1 MMRRTFIP
9 LLLLVVAVVTAT
21 DTIASPVAATAV
33 AATKGA
39 EYSAVVKLVETHYR
53 VKHRGVPFVAN
64 LGAKTAKVVSKSARR
79 VLRFG
84 EFKLAIFE
92 DQDFSGRDAPAGGGD
107 IRAGLRR
114 TLEPEW
120 HPLVAARLEE
130 EGQTYTYT
138 KADGDKF
145 KVLIVVIGQ
154 RDATVLQVNLN
165 PEEFAKLLLNPEH
178 ESRELTNEATSVE
191 Q

>member
-1 MMRRTFIP
+1 MRRTFIP
-9 LLLLVVAVVTAT
+9 LLFVVAIVA
-21 DTIASPVAATAV
+21 ASPVVAAAATA
-33 AATKGA
+33 KGA
-39 EYSAVVKLVETHYR
+39 EYSAVVKLIESHYR
-53 VKHRGVPFVAN
+53 VKHRGIPFVAN
-64 LGAKTAKVVSKSARR
+64 LGVKTAKVVSKSARR

-84 EFKLAIFE
+84 DFKLALFE
-92 DQDFSGRDAPAGGGD
+92 DQDFSGREAAAGGD
-107 IRAGLRR
+107 IRVRLRQ
-114 TLEPEW
+114 TLAPEW
-120 HPLVAARLEE
+120 HPLFAVRLEE

-138 KADGDKF
+138 KPDGDKF

-165 PEEFAKLLLNPEH
+165 TEEFAKLLMNPER

>member
-9 LLLLVVAVVTAT
+9 LLLAVLFAVSTA
-21 DTIASPVAATAV
+21 APYAV
-33 AATKGA
+33 ATTATKGA
-39 EYSAVVKLVETHYR
+39 EYGAVVKLIESHYG

-64 LGAKTAKVVSKSARR
+64 LGVKTAKVVSKNARR
-79 VLRFG
+79 VLRFSD
-84 EFKLAIFE
+84 FKLAIFE
-92 DQDFSGRDAPAGGGD
+92 DQDFSGRDAAGD
-107 IRAGLRR
+107 IRTRLRR

-120 HPLVAARLEE
+120 HPLAGLRLEE

-165 PEEFAKLLLNPEH
+165 PEEFAKLLLNPER
-178 ESRELTNEATSVE
+178 ESRELTNEATSIE
-191 Q
+191 QE

>member
-1 MMRRTFIP
+1 MRRTFIP
-9 LLLLVVAVVTAT
+9 LLLAVI
-21 DTIASPVAATAV
+21 IASPASHVFAATAT
-33 AATKGA
+33 TKGA
-39 EYSAVVKLVETHYR
+39 EYSAVVKLIESHYR
-53 VKHRGVPFVAN
+53 VKHRGIPFVAN
-64 LGAKTAKVVSKSARR
+64 LGVKTAKIVSKDARR

-84 EFKLAIFE
+84 DFKLAIFE
-92 DQDFSGRDAPAGGGD
+92 DQDFSGRDAGGD
-107 IRAGLRR
+107 IRARMR
-114 TLEPEW
+114 QTLEPEW
-120 HPLVAARLEE
+120 HPLVAVRLEE
-130 EGQTYTYT
+130 EGQAYTYT

-178 ESRELTNEATSVE
+178 ESRELTNEASSVE

>member
-9 LLLLVVAVVTAT
+9 LLLLAVFS
-21 DTIASPVAATAV
+21 ASLALPAAAATAT
-33 AATKGA
+33 TKGA
-39 EYSAVVKLVETHYR
+39 EYSAVVKLIESHYR
-53 VKHRGVPFVAN
+53 VKHRGIPFVAN
-64 LGAKTAKVVSKSARR
+64 LGVKTAKVVSKDARR

-84 EFKLAIFE
+84 TFKLAIFE
-92 DQDFSGRDAPAGGGD
+92 DQDFSGRDSGTD
-107 IRAGLRR
+107 IRVALRR

-120 HPLVAARLEE
+120 HPLVAVRLEE

-145 KVLIVVIGQ
+145 KVLVVVIGQ

-165 PEEFAKLLLNPEH
+165 PEEFAKLLLNPER
-178 ESRELTNEATSVE
+178 ESHELTNEATSVE
-191 Q
+191 QE

>member
-1 MMRRTFIP
+1 MRRTFIP
-9 LLLLVVAVVTAT
+9 LLLLVVI
-21 DTIASPVAATAV
+21 IASPFALAVAAATA
-33 AATKGA
+33 KGA
-39 EYSAVVKLVETHYR
+39 EYGAVVKLIESHYR
-53 VKHRGVPFVAN
+53 VKHRGIPFVAN
-64 LGAKTAKVVSKSARR
+64 LGVKTAKVVSKDARR

-84 EFKLAIFE
+84 DFKLAIFE
-92 DQDFSGRDAPAGGGD
+92 DQDFSGRDASGD
-107 IRAGLRR
+107 IRARLGR

-138 KADGDKF
+138 KSDGDKF

-154 RDATVLQVNLN
+154 RDATVLQVDLK
-165 PEEFAKLLLNPEH
+165 PEEFTKLLLNPEQ

-191 Q
+191 QD

>member
-9 LLLLVVAVVTAT
+9 LLALLLIIVAA
-21 DTIASPVAATAV
+21 ASPAVAATP
-33 AATKGA
+33 TKGA
-39 EYSAVVKLVETHYR
+39 EYSAVVKLVESHYG
-53 VKHRGVPFVAN
+53 VKHRGIPFVAN
-64 LGAKTAKVVSKSARR
+64 LGVKTAKVVSKNARR

-84 EFKLAIFE
+84 DFKLAIFE
-92 DQDFSGRDAPAGGGD
+92 DQDFSGRNAGGS

-120 HPLVAARLEE
+120 HRLVAARLEE

-145 KVLIVVIGQ
+145 KVLIVVIGE
-154 RDATVLQVNLN
+154 RDATVLQVSLN
-165 PEEFAKLLLNPEH
+165 PEEFAKLLLNPEQ

-191 Q
+191 PE

>member
-1 MMRRTFIP
+1 MRRTIIP
-9 LLLLVVAVVTAT
+9 LLFVVCSVTAPPFRVVAN
-21 DTIASPVAATAV
+21 AST
-33 AATKGA
+33 TKGA
-39 EYSAVVKLVETHYR
+39 EYTAVVKLIESHYG
-53 VKHRGVPFVAN
+53 VKHRGIPFVAN
-64 LGAKTAKVVSKSARR
+64 LGVKTAKVVSKNARR

-84 EFKLAIFE
+84 DFKLAIFE
-92 DQDFSGRDAPAGGGD
+92 DQDFSGRDAKSD
-107 IRAGLRR
+107 IRTRLRQ

-120 HPLVAARLEE
+120 HTLLGVRVEE

-138 KADGDKF
+138 KPDGDKY

-165 PEEFAKLLLNPEH
+165 TEEFAKLLMNPEQQ
-178 ESRELTNEATSVE
+178 SRELTNEATSVE

>member
-1 MMRRTFIP
+1 MTRRTFIS
-9 LLLLVVAVVTAT
+9 LLLIINASLAVVPTSA
-21 DTIASPVAATAV
+21 AAATAV
-33 AATKGA
+33 KETP
-39 EYSAVVKLVETHYR
+39 EYHAVVKLIESHYH
-53 VKHRGVPFVAN
+53 VKHRGIPFVAN
-64 LGAKTAKVVSKSARR
+64 LGVKTAKVVSKDARR

-84 EFKLAIFE
+84 DFKLAIFE
-92 DQDFSGRDAPAGGGD
+92 DQDFSGRDTSGD
-107 IRAGLRR
+107 IRARLRHM
-114 TLEPEW
+114 LEPDW
-120 HPLVAARLEE
+120 HALLSVRLEE

-165 PEEFAKLLLNPEH
+165 TEEFARLLLNPEQQ
-178 ESRELTNEATSVE
+178 SRELTNEATSVE

>member
-1 MMRRTFIP
+1 MRRTFIP
-9 LLLLVVAVVTAT
+9 LLLLLVAVTHAP
-21 DTIASPVAATAV
+21 ASPVAATA
-33 AATKGA
+33 TKKGA
-39 EYSAVVKLVETHYR
+39 EYGEVVKLIESHYR
-53 VKHRGVPFVAN
+53 VKHRGIPFVAN
-64 LGAKTAKVVSKSARR
+64 LSVKTAKVVSKNARR

-84 EFKLAIFE
+84 SFKLAIFE
-92 DQDFSGRDAPAGGGD
+92 DQDFSGRDAGTD
-107 IRAGLRR
+107 IRTALRR

-120 HPLVAARLEE
+120 HPLVAVQLEE
-130 EGQTYTYT
+130 DGRTYTYT

-145 KVLIVVIGQ
+145 KVLVVVIGQ

-165 PEEFAKLLLNPEH
+165 PEEFAKLLLNPEQ

>member
-1 MMRRTFIP
+1 MRRTFIP
-9 LLLLVVAVVTAT
+9 LLLLVAIIININAPF
-21 DTIASPVAATAV
+21 AAATA
-33 AATKGA
+33 AKGA
-39 EYSAVVKLVETHYR
+39 EYSAVVKLIETHYH
-53 VKHRGVPFVAN
+53 VKHRGIPFVAN
-64 LGAKTAKVVSKSARR
+64 LGATTAKVVSKDARR

-92 DQDFSGRDAPAGGGD
+92 DQDFSGRDSNAGAN
-107 IRAGLRR
+107 IRTGLRR

-120 HPLVAARLEE
+120 RPLVAARLEE

-165 PEEFAKLLLNPEH
+165 PEEFTKLLLNPER

-191 Q
+191 QE